1 MVGSPLY
8 AAGFFLGARSAP
20 FRVNRF
26 ATVLLLWERRSVN
39 VLQASVENNAWWC
52 HAVCASDGILG
63 YFGQLLWSSP
73 TRTPLLYPDA
83 ITLRPRVSVAR
94 VAAAIDRTSLGY
106 SVKDSFADLDL
117 TAYGFKPLFDA
128 SWISMERPALPPPA
142 TRSAHWST
150 LTSETDLD
158 RWITAWGD
166 SATYRFSPSLLAD
179 ARVSFLA
186 GDRDGELIAGAIAF
200 DSAGVVGI
208 SNLFGPTRSL
218 ADVWFD
224 VAHLVRQTTDVPIVG
239 YESGTPLEAAQDV
252 GFRCVGPLT
261 VWGS

>member
-1 MVGSPLY
+1 VD
-8 AAGFFLGARSAP
+8 
-20 FRVNRF
+20 
-26 ATVLLLWERRSVN
+26 

-63 YFGQLLWSSP
+63 HFGQSLWSSP
-73 TRTPLLYPDA
+73 TRTPPLYPDA
-83 ITLRPRVSVAR
+83 ITLTPRVSAAH
-94 VAAAIDRTSLGY
+94 VAATIDRTRLGY

-117 TAYGFKPLFDA
+117 TAYGLNPLFGA
-128 SWISMERPALPPPA
+128 SWISLERAA
-142 TRSAHWST
+142 RSAAAGSDPVRAHWST
-150 LTSETDLD
+150 LTSEADLD

-186 GDRDGELIAGAIAF
+186 GDRDGEFIAGAIAF
-200 DSAGVVGI
+200 DSAAVVGI
-208 SNLFGPTRSL
+208 NNLFGPTRSL
-218 ADVWFD
+218 TDVWSD
-224 VAHLVRQTTDVPIVG
+224 VAHLVRDTTDVPIVG

-252 GFRCVGPLT
+252 GFRGVGQLT